1 MYRMQS
7 RVNCLCVITKTVKLS
22 NENLGSNLHNPGLDN
37 DFSHTISDAQQ
48 EIKLNQNQKL
58 WSSNG
63 TIKRVERQLTEWKK
77 TLANHILE
85 KGLLRRIYKK
95 PLPFDNKKDNPIL
108 KLAKD
113 LDKNFFKRR

>member
-37 DFSHTISDAQQ
+37 DFSDMTSDAQQ